1 MTKEFYERITAPYR
15 KRPRLLKAVK
25 ILNMGITTLTVIL
38 YAALL
43 VALFIMKDLRFARVL
58 LVPAASF
65 IFVSALRE
73 IIRAKRPYEV
83 LDIRPLIP
91 KDRKGGSFPS
101 RHAYSMYVIAV
112 TFFYVCMP
120 AGIALTALGLIMAY
134 IRVIGGM
141 HFPRDVIAGVI
152 LGTLSGVIGYYLIPP
167 LY

>member
-15 KRPRLLKAVK
+15 KRPRLLKAAK
-25 ILNMGITTLTVIL
+25 ILNMGITVLTVTL

-43 VALFIMKDLRFARVL
+43 AALFINKDQRFARVF
-58 LVPAASF
+58 LVPATSF

-73 IIRAKRPYEV
+73 IIKAKRPYEV

-120 AGIALTALGLIMAY
+120 AGIVFGALGVIMAY
-134 IRVIGGM
+134 LRVLGGM

-152 LGTLSGVIGYYLIPP
+152 LGILSGAIGYYLIPQ